1 MLTFMAASADCKEH
15 RHAIASSFL
24 EKPCVGFGLG
34 SGARAI
40 LTQDLLPNNDA
51 AIIHICY
58 Q

>member
-1 MLTFMAASADCKEH
+1 MAASADCKEN
-15 RHAIASSFL
+15 RHAIASGFL
-24 EKPCVGFGLG
+24 EKPWAGFGLG